1 MPSVASSCLIVEFFC
16 RVCRIVPHS
25 RRSCTRRCI
34 ASKMPPRPVPVD
46 AALQWH
52 AYRLGLLRVC
62 PHTKDVDLLILIGY
76 NLSKWTGF
84 EERSKY

>member
-1 MPSVASSCLIVEFFC
+1 
-16 RVCRIVPHS
+16 
-25 RRSCTRRCI
+25 
-34 ASKMPPRPVPVD
+34 MPPRPVPVD

>member
-1 MPSVASSCLIVEFFC
+1 
-16 RVCRIVPHS
+16 VP
-25 RRSCTRRCI
+25 
-34 ASKMPPRPVPVD
+34 AD

-52 AYRLGLLRVC
+52 AYRFISLRVC

>member
-1 MPSVASSCLIVEFFC
+1 
-16 RVCRIVPHS
+16 VCRIVPHS

-34 ASKMPPRPVPVD
+34 ASKTPPRPVPAD

-52 AYRLGLLRVC
+52 AYRFISLRVC

-76 NLSKWTGF
+76 NLSIRTGF
-84 EERSKY
+84 EKRSKH